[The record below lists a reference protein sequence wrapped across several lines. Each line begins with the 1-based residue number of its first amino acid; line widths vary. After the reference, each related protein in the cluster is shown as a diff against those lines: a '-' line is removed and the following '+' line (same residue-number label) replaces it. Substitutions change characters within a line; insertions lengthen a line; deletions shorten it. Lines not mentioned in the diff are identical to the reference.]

1 MFAALVKTAV
11 EEIAW
16 EGPPGI
22 SWSQLLT
29 TLQQNGDLTIDAP
42 IRAGLWRELAKQD
55 IIVRGAKGAA
65 HRTGRA
71 LPAAMAATEPAEA
84 DSGKVLLDIPNA
96 SRSHFLLLDAH
107 PDIAENDLSRRA
119 LQLVAKSRAKG
130 TSGASLASQ
139 LGVNCRD
146 LFYVLEGLR
155 TAGLLVGV
163 LPLAQKE
170 LGVSKESS
178 DLSLPGN
185 LFVFSRF
192 FDTENVEKA
201 QIQAFIQSSSSRLQ
215 NQILS
220 ALQLH
225 SSNVCFEHDLKGVI
239 GQSLEENTFKP
250 CLSRRTV
257 NKIYQR
263 IRNDMVAA
271 GDVECVRAWDHHA
284 RHWRDALCIPGTHDD
299 QTEKPGMQPLLAI
312 TEGQD
317 DPMEANSAAQHSDQG
332 SQVNHIPCIS
342 SSDLVSA
349 PRRTLR
355 VCERSF
361 TQQAE
366 DLIRCSSKFCNGI
379 TGPELADNLGIRRKH
394 SERIL
399 NDLVKRQRVLR
410 VFESDGKTHLNRYFD
425 AQHRFDAPAGT
436 NHKRPRN
443 GTQPEKSSKHGKEA
457 GNKRVDTTFVR
468 RQQHLEVLLQAR
480 GVLTP
485 VDVTK
490 IAAEDAALGKMDRKT
505 AKKLFIE
512 LSESN
517 KNVGIATPNATD
529 DSDRIQFA
537 YWKPLHSKESARK
550 AFEEAMK
557 VQEETRFK
565 KLRKDAP
572 LALTN
577 AADSQPQVLS
587 PQKST
592 PAARRTLPASVTA
605 QNLHRLGRIHMLTT
619 PQATL
624 DQRILQHYGFLS
636 AIVVRTQLLHEMLLR
651 KAGHDFE
658 LQWTPSK
665 IVDEMDLEIFL
676 QVIGCG
682 TYADS
687 LDEILLS
694 QDASLLVRDVPD
706 ELRRM
711 LLGRTHTSGNLRS
724 VHAVRRLM
732 RHLVKLGLAESLG
745 EDDPAVQG
753 VQIKYQLKRFVQV
766 PTFTASAESAD
777 PAGSFDLAQPTAANA
792 YWTCLQGQ
800 VEAWRSTI
808 RADSSSGEDKVDK
821 ADKADIGKAKDPNR
835 RGKRT
840 VTLPANAMLPEIFQ
854 SKNWTKSAWLTPR
867 QRASMNDFY
876 SDVHAKVEACI
887 PDEQMEEVQ
896 INTPGRVLTPKSAEV
911 MALSRQIMVPPDR
924 IIKYCRHLTE
934 LRGAHPSGNQ
944 VEFSSLLAVRFK
956 CHLCGYLCFQRTS
969 IAEHYAKLHGE
980 KLPEDESRFS
990 EADFYAQRLEQAK
1003 PRRDGKR
1010 RLRKRSVQTDA
1021 NPYPWPAAEGERS
1034 DEEEEGQRSRWGAE
1048 LADDA
1053 SWLQLFA
1060 VAESMA
1066 CLQQASEGKAV
1077 QKRPVGCELRT
1088 DASTWPMLSRLSGR
1102 SASYCRSRLHGLLS
1116 QDVKNRR
1123 TVAALRSSEMQAE
1136 SGLTS
1141 LGMKGSIG
1149 RAVAK
1154 SLLLTCHEVPA
1165 YWWKIGFLNAD
1176 VKAMV
1181 DCVIRQWQCDGLVSK
1196 YKEARCTK
1204 LPPRARPSWILTWF
1218 SRNRMFG
1225 KPSDLPRWQDVMSL
1239 LFGSQSIAKK
1249 MLPESS
1255 DGAQLLVLS
1264 GAVANDSANLCPDW
1278 GDAEFY
1284 RQSLSSPPP
1293 WQMSGHMQS
1302 DEEECEVEEAPGT
1315 SRSQYGGVQSHLQLT
1330 SEEPTLKSVLV
1341 DFNPRRLKAAAQFL
1355 HLLCLSQDEL
1365 NKISGGENEP
1375 INPQM
1380 QYCSSGSQSGVTQGA
1395 EKEDE
1400 ENEGNE
1406 GNEGNEEDP
1415 SNGEDEAPVAR
1426 TGPSGADNAHS
1437 QVADDVE
1444 CKLSGLSGKTAQ
1456 VSTMRAAFAAYAEES
1471 FQTNQGTKVVVDDL
1485 LQSAAF
1491 LFKTIVLSRSGEAT
1505 DASSPDRDLLP
1516 GLALS
1521 ELKEKYESYEREKIP
1536 KSKDSRDTRAR
1547 GARGARGAQAGGFS
1561 TDISFQSALRCL
1573 EDLRLL
1579 VPFPCGEDFRLVL
1592 ARNAAPYCLKHFDE
1606 ADKRPSEEL
1615 LQLLHGFQQDR
1626 FGRHWLLPYVQ
1637 MKLRQESIQEAAAC
1651 IVFTALGADSGVL
1664 ERWLL
1669 PTGLVAPCAWVNAKG
1684 QLNMLVLRC
1693 LLSRLLQ
1700 LLLRQPF
1707 ASAAELIQHLGILDI
1722 CEVEYLLE
1730 LAAFVG
1736 AADPDNS
1743 KGIAET
1749 VPEGGRSPRY
1759 RCAFLR

>member
-22 SWSQLLT
+22 SWSQLLA
-29 TLQQNGDLTIDAP
+29 TLQQNGDFTIDAP
-42 IRAGLWRELAKQD
+42 IRTGLWRELAKQD

-65 HRTGRA
+65 HRSGRA
-71 LPAAMAATEPAEA
+71 LPAATAAMAATEPSDA

-96 SRSHFLLLDAH
+96 LRSHFLLLDAH

-163 LPLAQKE
+163 LPLAQKD

-178 DLSLPGN
+178 DLLPGN
-185 LFVFSRF
+185 LFLFSRF
-192 FDTENVEKA
+192 FDTENVEKD

-225 SSNVCFEHDLKGVI
+225 SSGVCFEHDLKCVI

-284 RHWRDALCIPGTHDD
+284 HHWRDALCIPGTHGG
-299 QTEKPGMQPLLAI
+299 QTENPGMQPLLAI

-317 DPMEANSAAQHSDQG
+317 DSMDANSAQHSDQG
-332 SQVNHIPCIS
+332 SQVNHIPSIP
-342 SSDLVSA
+342 DLVSA

-366 DLIRCSSKFCNGI
+366 DLIRCSSKCCNGI
-379 TGPELADNLGIRRKH
+379 TGPELADYLGIRRKH

-425 AQHRFDAPAGT
+425 AQHRFDAPSGT
-436 NHKRPRN
+436 SHKRPRN
-443 GTQPEKSSKHGKEA
+443 GTQPEKPSKHGKEA
-457 GNKRVDTTFVR
+457 GNKRIDTTFVR

-517 KNVGIATPNATD
+517 KNVGIATRNATD
-529 DSDRIQFA
+529 DPDRIQFA
-537 YWKPLHSKESARK
+537 YWKPLHSRESARK
-550 AFEEAMK
+550 AFEEALK
-557 VQEETRFK
+557 VQEERRFK

-572 LALTN
+572 LALTD
-577 AADSQPQVLS
+577 AADSQEQVLS
-587 PQKST
+587 PQRST

-619 PQATL
+619 PQVTL

-665 IVDEMDLEIFL
+665 IVDEMDLDIFL

-682 TYADS
+682 TYSDL

-694 QDASLLVRDVPD
+694 QDSLLVRDVPD

-745 EDDPAVQG
+745 EDEPGA
-753 VQIKYQLKRFVQV
+753 VQIKYQLNRFVQV
-766 PTFTASAESAD
+766 PTFTAESKVTD

-800 VEAWRSTI
+800 VEIWRTTV

-821 ADKADIGKAKDPNR
+821 ADKVDKTKDPNR
-835 RGKRT
+835 RAKRT

-876 SDVHAKVEACI
+876 SDVHAKVEACN

-924 IIKYCRHLTE
+924 IIKYCRHLTD

-1010 RLRKRSVQTDA
+1010 RLRKRSVQTPDA
-1021 NPYPWPAAEGERS
+1021 NPYPWPAAEGQRS
-1034 DEEEEGQRSRWGAE
+1034 DEEEEGQERSRWGAE

-1088 DASTWPMLSRLSGR
+1088 DASTWPILSRLSGR

-1123 TVAALRSSEMQAE
+1123 TVAALRSFEMQAE

-1264 GAVANDSANLCPDW
+1264 GAVANDSASLCPDW
-1278 GDAEFY
+1278 GDPEFY

-1293 WQMSGHMQS
+1293 WQMSSQMQS

-1315 SRSQYGGVQSHLQLT
+1315 SSRAQYGGVQSHLQLT

-1341 DFNPRRLKAAAQFL
+1341 DFNPRRLKAAALL
-1355 HLLCLSQDEL
+1355 HSLSLSQDEL
-1365 NKISGGENEP
+1365 NKISGENEP

-1380 QYCSSGSQSGVTQGA
+1380 QYCTSGQSGVTQGA

-1400 ENEGNE
+1400 EDE

-1426 TGPSGADNAHS
+1426 TDADSVQSGA
-1437 QVADDVE
+1437 DVE
-1444 CKLSGLSGKTAQ
+1444 CKLSGKPAQ
-1456 VSTMRAAFAAYAEES
+1456 VSTMCAAFAAYAEES
-1471 FQTNQGTKVVVDDL
+1471 CQTNQGTKVAVDDL
-1485 LQSAAF
+1485 LQSATF
-1491 LFKTIVLSRSGEAT
+1491 LFKTIVLSQSGEAT

-1521 ELKEKYESYEREKIP
+1521 ELREKYESYEREKIP
-1536 KSKDSRDTRAR
+1536 KAKDSRDTRAR
-1547 GARGARGAQAGGFS
+1547 AASSGFS
-1561 TDISFQSALRCL
+1561 RIPFQSALRCL

-1592 ARNAAPYCLKHFDE
+1592 ARNAAPYCLKHVDE

-1615 LQLLHGFQQDR
+1615 LQLLHRFQQNG

-1637 MKLRQESIQEAAAC
+1637 MKLPQESIQEAAAC
-1651 IVFTALGADSGVL
+1651 IVFTALGADSML

-1669 PTGLVAPCAWVNAKG
+1669 PAGLVAPCAWVNAKG

-1730 LAAFVG
+1730 LAVFVG
-1736 AADPDNS
+1736 AADPDS
-1743 KGIAET
+1743 GIPET
-1749 VPEGGRSPRY
+1749 EGGRSPRY